1 MKKLL
6 MGLLAVG
13 VVLALAMPASA
24 FDSEFGGYFRAR
36 AYMQNN
42 FSGSDTGAQDLTRTD
57 MRTRLF
63 YTAVF
68 SEDFKFVNKFEFNST
83 FGDVNT
89 GGEIASNTGNRDIFR
104 IKNSYVNFNLGSFN
118 FMVGIQPRVL
128 NRGFLVDTD
137 FAGISATYKAP
148 GIDFPF
154 IWMKAYEG
162 GQGDNANDNDV
173 YYYALKPTFRFVNRS
188 LTPTLVY
195 MYSKDATKWSAT
207 TGDKKIQVY
216 FVGLDAD
223 VKFDSGSVWFT
234 GIYEGGSV
242 DKIRTGWTL
251 TDSVDVRAYL
261 LAVGGQV
268 NIGTADIHGQ
278 IFYATGDDTGTADK
292 VEAFT
297 VPRGQMYYW
306 AEIMG
311 YGIFDN
317 QVSANACADQ
327 ISNTMAANIGVG
339 FKVSDAVKITA
350 DLWYAKLLE
359 DTKFTQAGTLGTE
372 IDVVLTYSLMKNLN
386 LDLVGAYLFAG
397 DATYGGSNS
406 KNPYELG
413 TRLSFSF

>member
-173 YYYALKPTFRFVNRS
+173 DYYALKPTFTRS
-188 LTPTLVY
+188 ERRVGKECLRLCR
-195 MYSKDATKWSAT
+195 SRWS
-207 TGDKKIQVY
+207 
-216 FVGLDAD
+216 
-223 VKFDSGSVWFT
+223 
-234 GIYEGGSV
+234 
-242 DKIRTGWTL
+242 
-251 TDSVDVRAYL
+251 
-261 LAVGGQV
+261 
-268 NIGTADIHGQ
+268 
-278 IFYATGDDTGTADK
+278 
-292 VEAFT
+292 
-297 VPRGQMYYW
+297 
-306 AEIMG
+306 
-311 YGIFDN
+311 
-317 QVSANACADQ
+317 
-327 ISNTMAANIGVG
+327 
-339 FKVSDAVKITA
+339 
-350 DLWYAKLLE
+350 
-359 DTKFTQAGTLGTE
+359 
-372 IDVVLTYSLMKNLN
+372 
-386 LDLVGAYLFAG
+386 
-397 DATYGGSNS
+397 
-406 KNPYELG
+406 PYH
-413 TRLSFSF
+413 